1 MLLRGKYREDTIS
14 VKRAILVKKEKR
26 GKNMYDVIIIG
37 SGPAGLSAAIYAGR
51 AGLRTVVIEQAPFS
65 GGQMLNTYEV
75 DNYPGLPGISGMELG
90 RKMREH
96 ADASGAEFVNADVT
110 EARLTGSVKKVLT
123 AREVYEA
130 EHVIIATGAQH
141 AKLGVPG
148 EDKFAGTG
156 VSYCA
161 TCDGA
166 FFKDKT
172 VAVVG
177 GGDVAAEDAVF
188 LSRTCRKV
196 VLIHRR
202 DALRAAKRLQ
212 DQVMAQSNIE
222 IVWNTVVEE
231 IAGGDGVEEVRTCN
245 TVTGQKGSIPV
256 QGVFIAVGNTP
267 RTELFTKEIAA
278 DDAGYLLAGEDGRT
292 NVSGVYVAGDARSGH
307 LHQIVTAAADGAN
320 CINSIVMYSE
330 G

>member
-1 MLLRGKYREDTIS
+1 MLLRGKCREDTIS

-148 EDKFAGTG
+148 RKNLPEPACLTAQP
-156 VSYCA
+156 A
-161 TCDGA
+161 TA
-166 FFKDKT
+166 LFSK
-172 VAVVG
+172 
-177 GGDVAAEDAVF
+177 
-188 LSRTCRKV
+188 
-196 VLIHRR
+196 IRR
-202 DALRAAKRLQ
+202 WPW
-212 DQVMAQSNIE
+212 S
-222 IVWNTVVEE
+222 
-231 IAGGDGVEEVRTCN
+231 
-245 TVTGQKGSIPV
+245 
-256 QGVFIAVGNTP
+256 
-267 RTELFTKEIAA
+267 
-278 DDAGYLLAGEDGRT
+278 
-292 NVSGVYVAGDARSGH
+292 
-307 LHQIVTAAADGAN
+307 AAAMWRRRMPSFCPAPAERL
-320 CINSIVMYSE
+320 YSFTE
-330 G
+330 GMRCARRKDCRIR